1 MRDDCLE
8 PVGIVCHSSG
18 KDRTESG
25 NPRAKLTIENDYIC
39 KRIMPKPIQFKE
51 RQTPWLERFGVYYL
65 DLFRKKDLT
74 HHAFDFT
81 DAELTGKVSR
91 ISGKGMILS
100 AAVGLICVWPTVYV
114 AVLKQAE
121 PWYIQLAWSTGVTL
135 VSIAVEFY
143 LLFII
148 ALKAVHEVSE
158 LINMRGHASGKTR
171 RVSEKPTSP
180 AADQDALTRET
191 AAVIDEIALDATD
204 FLQSGPFSITHILSR
219 AALELHDPELHI
231 LGIDPFK
238 RVSKMNLLLLGLL
251 YKCKI
256 VLTNFIAKRIL
267 LYTVGATVGATTATG
282 ILTAGVSINYIALP
296 VECFWNALVIRRVV
310 REARLRLFGFALCH
324 EVADRILKEG
334 ALHRLSEE
342 GKIGCLRAIGNAVV
356 LARNYH
362 PNMIVLLLRLQHL
375 LHLSKD
381 HHYDDWG
388 LFLQTLDRVTEKEKL
403 FLLNLFTIAIAF
415 DGRISRTEKNNMQSA
430 YGEYYEQYQPRL
442 NQLTDHLRS
451 GRLNAAAALCKI
463 DFTAG

>member
-1 MRDDCLE
+1 M
-8 PVGIVCHSSG
+8 S
-18 KDRTESG
+18 
-25 NPRAKLTIENDYIC
+25 
-39 KRIMPKPIQFKE
+39 KPIQFKE
-51 RQTPWLERFGVYYL
+51 RQAPWLERFGVYYL
-65 DLFRKKDLT
+65 DLFRKKDLS
-74 HHAFDFT
+74 HHVFDLT
-81 DAELTGKVSR
+81 DQELTGRVNR
-91 ISGKGMILS
+91 ISIKGMVLS
-100 AAVGLICVWPTVYV
+100 ALVGLICVWPTVYI
-114 AVLKQAE
+114 AVLKQNE
-121 PWYIQLAWSTGVTL
+121 PWYWQLAWTVAVTL
-135 VSIAVEFY
+135 VSVAVEFY
-143 LLFII
+143 LLFVI

-158 LINMRGHASGKTR
+158 LINMRGQAAGTAQRSKSAQQHAGSGDAAT
-171 RVSEKPTSP
+171 P
-180 AADQDALTRET
+180 AGTTPGELTGKEAEALIAD
-191 AAVIDEIALDATD
+191 VALDATD
-204 FLQSGPFSITHILSR
+204 FLQSGPFSITNILSR

-267 LYTVGATVGATTATG
+267 LLTVGTTVAAGMVAGG
-282 ILTAGVSINYIALP
+282 ISINYIALP

-334 ALHRLSEE
+334 ALHRLSGEAR
-342 GKIGCLRAIGNAVV
+342 IGCLRAIGNAVV

-381 HHYDDWG
+381 HHYDDWN
-388 LFLQTLDRVTEKEKL
+388 LFLETLGRVTEKERI
-403 FLLNLFTIAIAF
+403 FLLNLFTIAVAF
-415 DGRISRTEKNNMQSA
+415 DGRISRVEKDNMKDA
-430 YGEYYEQYQPRL
+430 YGKYYEQYQPRL
-442 NQLTDHLRS
+442 IQLTDHLRE